1 MKNQIKIE
9 SISLVNFKGVKN
21 QSISFASE
29 QTDIFGANGTG
40 KTTIF
45 DAFTWLLFGKDS
57 TDRKDFEVKALDLN
71 NRKTDNAEIEVSAVL
86 WVNGTTIEVKRIL
99 KENWVKRRGSLEP
112 EFKGNET
119 VYYWDG
125 VPMQQKEYLSKITAI
140 LDESVFK
147 LITNPLAFNS
157 LKWQEKRNV
166 LMQITGTLSDIELA
180 GDNADYMALVEK
192 LTNGKTLEDYRKQI
206 SASIKKSKDD
216 LKDIPTR
223 IDEVLRTKPETK
235 DFAGLKIQLEGKK
248 NELATIDGQIHDKSK
263 AFDSQLEEINKKK
276 LAANVLKNDIA
287 TIEAKAKS
295 DAEEKVKPDDSVL
308 MLMQNTLET
317 KTADLIAAKNG
328 LVTLALK
335 VATIQN
341 EITQTESKISGKR
354 TEWETENAKELSFD
368 DKTFCCPTCNRSI
381 EAEDAELKK
390 TQMISEFKAKKNVAL
405 SQITAQGQS
414 LANEKTNLKNELVA
428 LDERIRKGEALVD
441 SLNAEIKKAT
451 ADIETE
457 TAKHENAA
465 ELPSKEEVYA
475 EIISSDKIYAE
486 KKAELEQVQSAIVEI
501 PKIDIDEL
509 KAKRETI
516 IGEMDSIKTELHV
529 ESQIRS
535 VEERVGNLRK
545 EEGELAQF
553 IANVEK
559 EQFTIENFNK
569 LKIDSLEGEINSK
582 FSFVKFKL
590 FETQI
595 NGGEVEC
602 CEALIAG
609 VPFSDANTASKIN
622 AGLDIINTLC
632 DFYKVS
638 APIFIDNRE
647 SVVNVIDT
655 DSQIINLIVSKED
668 KSLRVA

>member
-9 SISLVNFKGVKN
+9 SISLVNFKGARN
-21 QSISFASE
+21 QSISFGD
-29 QTDIFGANGTG
+29 QTNIFGANATG

-57 TDRKDFEVKALDLN
+57 SDRKDFEVKTLDAD
-71 NRKTDNAEIEVSAVL
+71 NRKTDNIEIEVSAVL
-86 WVNGTTIEVKRIL
+86 KVNGVRTEIKRIL
-99 KENWVKRRGSLEP
+99 KENWVKKRGSLEP

-125 VPMQQKEYLSKITAI
+125 VPMQQKEFLAKITAI
-140 LDESVFK
+140 LDESIFK

-157 LKWQEKRNV
+157 LKWQDKRNV
-166 LMQITGTLSDIELA
+166 LIQITGDLSDEQLA
-180 GDNADYMALVEK
+180 GTNKEYQDLVAK

-206 SASIKKSKDD
+206 NASIKKSKED

-223 IDEVLRTKPETK
+223 IDEVLRTKPDAKDFDALRARLETK
-235 DFAGLKIQLEGKK
+235 KEELSKVDSQIQ
-248 NELATIDGQIHDKSK
+248 DKSR
-263 AFDSQLEEINKKK
+263 AFDSELEEINKKK

-287 TIEAKAKS
+287 TIEQKANS

-317 KTADLIAAKNG
+317 KTADLISAKNG
-328 LVTLALK
+328 LATLSAK

-341 EITQTESKISGKR
+341 EIAQTESKISGKR
-354 TEWETENAKELSFD
+354 SEWETENAKELSFD
-368 DKTFCCPTCNRSI
+368 DKAFCCPTCNRSI
-381 EAEDAELKK
+381 EADDAELKK

-405 SQITAQGQS
+405 SQITAQGQA
-414 LANEKTNLKNELVA
+414 LANEKANLENELKAVN
-428 LDERIRKGEALVD
+428 ERIGKGNEMVD

-451 ADIETE
+451 ADIEIE
-457 TAKHENAA
+457 GAKHENA
-465 ELPSKEEVYA
+465 EKMPSKEEVCA
-475 EIISSDKIYAE
+475 QILKADTKYAE
-486 KKAELEQVQSAIVEI
+486 KKAELEQIQSTIVEI
-501 PKIDIDEL
+501 PKVDIEEL
-509 KAKRETI
+509 KTKREQI
-516 IGEMDSIKTELHV
+516 VSEMDSIKTELQV
-529 ESQIRS
+529 EGQIKA

-569 LKIDSLEGEINSK
+569 LRIDSLEGKINEK

-590 FETQI
+590 FDTQI

-602 CEALIAG
+602 CEALISG

-632 DFYKVS
+632 EFYQVS

-647 SVVNVIDT
+647 SVVEVIDT

>member
-1 MKNQIKIE
+1 MKNQIKIK
-9 SISLVNFKGVKN
+9 SISLVNFKGAKN
-21 QSISFASE
+21 QSISFGE
-29 QTDIFGANGTG
+29 QTNIFGANATG

-57 TDRKDFEVKALDLN
+57 SDRKDFEVKTLDADN
-71 NRKTDNAEIEVSAVL
+71 KKTDNVEIEVSAVL
-86 WVNGTTIEVKRIL
+86 EVNGVTTEIKRVL
-99 KENWVKRRGSLEP
+99 KENWVKKRGSLEP

-157 LKWQEKRNV
+157 LKWQDKRNV
-166 LMQITGTLSDIELA
+166 LIQITGTLTNEELA
-180 GDNADYMALVEK
+180 GDNPEYLDLVAK
-192 LTNGKTLEDYRKQI
+192 LTNGKSLEDYRKQI
-206 SASIKKSKDD
+206 NASIKKSKDD

-223 IDEVLRTKPETK
+223 IDEVLRTKPEAK
-235 DFAGLKIQLEGKK
+235 DFDSLKTQLETKK
-248 NELATIDGQIHDKSK
+248 EELSGIDGQIQDKSK
-263 AFDSQLEEINKKK
+263 AFDSQLEELNKKK
-276 LAANVLKNDIA
+276 LAANVLKNDVA
-287 TIEAKAKS
+287 TIEAKANK
-295 DAEEKVKPDDSVL
+295 DAEEKVKPDDSTL

-317 KTADLIAAKNG
+317 KTTDLISAKNG
-328 LVTLALK
+328 LATLSAK
-335 VATIQN
+335 TATIQN
-341 EITQTESKISGKR
+341 EIAQTENKISAKR

-368 DKTFCCPTCNRSI
+368 DNTFCCPTCKRSI

-390 TQMISEFKAKKNVAL
+390 TQMLSEFKAKKNVTL

-414 LANEKTNLKNELVA
+414 LANEKANLENEINSIK
-428 LDERIRKGEALVD
+428 ERIQKGEALVD
-441 SLNAEIKKAT
+441 SLNADIKKAT

-457 TAKHENAA
+457 IAKHENA
-465 ELPSKEEVYA
+465 EKMPSKEDVYA
-475 EIISSDKIYAE
+475 QILKANTQYAE
-486 KKAELEQVQSAIVEI
+486 KKAELEHVQASIVEI
-501 PKIDIDEL
+501 PKVDIEEL
-509 KAKRETI
+509 KAKRNQI
-516 IGEMDSIKTELHV
+516 LGEMDAIKTELQV
-529 ESQIRS
+529 ENQIKS
-535 VEERVGNLRK
+535 VDDRITALRREES
-545 EEGELAQF
+545 ELAQF

-569 LKIDSLEGEINSK
+569 LKIDALEGKINEK

-590 FETQI
+590 FDTQI

-602 CEALIAG
+602 CEALIGG

-632 DFYKVS
+632 EFYQVS

-647 SVVNVIDT
+647 SVVEVIDT

>member
-9 SISLVNFKGVKN
+9 SINLVNFKGAKN
-21 QSISFASE
+21 QSIAFGDR
-29 QTDIFGANGTG
+29 TNIFGANATG

-57 TDRKDFEVKALDLN
+57 SDRKDFEVKTLDAD
-71 NRKTDNAEIEVSAVL
+71 NRKTDNIEIEVSAVL
-86 WVNGTTIEVKRIL
+86 HVNGVKTEIKRIL
-99 KENWVKRRGSLEP
+99 KENWVKKRGSLEP

-125 VPMQQKEYLSKITAI
+125 VPMQQKEFLAKITEI
-140 LDESVFK
+140 LDETVFK

-157 LKWQEKRNV
+157 LKWQDKRNV
-166 LMQITGTLSDIELA
+166 LIQITGTLTNEVLA
-180 GDNADYMALVEK
+180 GDNPEYQALVAK

-223 IDEVLRTKPETK
+223 IDEVLRTKPEAK
-235 DFAGLKIQLEGKK
+235 DFDSLRNQLESKK
-248 NELATIDGQIHDKSK
+248 EELSKVDGQIQDKSK
-263 AFDSQLEEINKKK
+263 AFDSQLEEINKNK

-287 TIEAKAKS
+287 TIEQKANS

-317 KTADLIAAKNG
+317 KTADLTSAKNG
-328 LVTLALK
+328 LATLSSK
-335 VATIQN
+335 VATVQN

-354 TEWETENAKELSFD
+354 AEWETENAKEISFD

-381 EAEDAELKK
+381 NADDAELKK
-390 TQMISEFKAKKNVAL
+390 TQMISEFKAKKQVAL

-414 LANEKTNLKNELVA
+414 MATEKTNLKNELIA
-428 LDERIRKGEALVD
+428 LDERIEKGNALVD

-451 ADIETE
+451 ADIEAE
-457 TAKHENAA
+457 VSKHSDA
-465 ELPSKEEVYA
+465 EKMPSKEEVYA
-475 EIISSDKIYAE
+475 EILKANTHYAE
-486 KKAELEQVQSAIVEI
+486 KKAELEQVQSTIIEI
-501 PKIDIDEL
+501 PKVDIEEL
-509 KAKRETI
+509 KARREQI
-516 IGEMDSIKTELHV
+516 IGEMDSIKNELHV
-529 ESQIRS
+529 ENQIKA
-535 VEERVGNLRK
+535 VEERVGDLRK
-545 EEGELAQF
+545 EESELAQF

-569 LKIDSLEGEINSK
+569 LKIDSLEADINSK

-590 FETQI
+590 FDTQI

-632 DFYKVS
+632 EFYKVS

-647 SVVNVIDT
+647 SVVEVIDT